1 MLKIQIHNNV
11 SLLLYSM
18 MFDNVNKNEIK
29 VLL

>member
-1 MLKIQIHNNV
+1 MLKIQIHIKIDV
-11 SLLLYSM
+11 FLYLM